1 MLFTLIRTFLRAF
14 AFFLTFFGG
23 RSLALSWVWR
33 KFSWAAKTTRSHAS
47 VNREFPNCLSRFIMC
62 SCSISFLLVYN
73 LHDEASSARFF
84 HDNVKLFTSSE
95 KSICVAVWPFP
106 TFRVGMTS
114 LRAPPILVRLH
125 GNFVSGEKQKNS
137 QLKAKGKFP
146 AFSIILRSSF
156 ENLLKLARTQSRHE
170 KHSTLRS
177 SWSFVVLWLCWS
189 SFIQEIIQESIVS
202 IEKFSHL
209 FCASSA
215 TLMMMSSDR
224 VRVETQIQRFRG
236 KK

>member
-1 MLFTLIRTFLRAF
+1 
-14 AFFLTFFGG
+14 
-23 RSLALSWVWR
+23 
-33 KFSWAAKTTRSHAS
+33 
-47 VNREFPNCLSRFIMC
+47 MC

-73 LHDEASSARFF
+73 LHDEASSARFV

-106 TFRVGMTS
+106 TFRVGMTL
-114 LRAPPILVRLH
+114 LRAPPILVRHHENLA
-125 GNFVSGEKQKNS
+125 NGEKQKNS
-137 QLKAKGKFP
+137 QLKAEGKFP

-170 KHSTLRS
+170 RHSTLRS
-177 SWSFVVLWLCWS
+177 SWSFVVVLCWS

-215 TLMMMSSDR
+215 TLMMMSSDG
-224 VRVETQIQRFRG
+224 VRVETRIQRFRG